1 MLFVVVSTK
10 ILLDWVS
17 IPNDLIS
24 LSNWVP
30 IPNPRAVSVTKRSFR
45 IHIRFAEKDEKL
57 G

>member
-17 IPNDLIS
+17 IRNDLIS

-45 IHIRFAEKDEKL
+45 IHIRFAETDEKL